1 MDEKLKGEIRAW
13 ARAHEAGRMGRRAW
27 LGRMLGTGLSLPAIA
42 GVLAQ
47 TGVAIGRADAQ
58 TRLRV
63 FNVPKFTGFV
73 FFELAKDGGQKAC
86 DELGAQQT
94 YVGTTTAD
102 VEGQVQVLRNI
113 VPQKP
118 DGIVTAALDI
128 NAPVPV
134 LKQARQRGAVVVTF
148 DADVAPE
155 GRDAFVNMAAFETQA
170 KAMLESAL
178 YNAPEGGKSIWVA
191 PTPTVANFISQKK
204 ALDALIASDPK
215 YKSIQ
220 FIDTLYANDDPEK
233 SYQVATSAMQA
244 HPDLKLFISGSGI
257 SNPAINKAIKD
268 TGRAGQVFSTGFA
281 LPSTMK
287 TYLDDGTCKQYAL
300 WSPYKFGYM
309 ATYIAILL
317 KSGKI
322 EHKPG
327 VTVEVPTIGER
338 KLDDSFTAN
347 LNNML
352 FFRKGHDDFDS
363 AIPMEG

>member
-1 MDEKLKGEIRAW
+1 MIGGGA
-13 ARAHEAGRMGRRAW
+13 
-27 LGRMLGTGLSLPAIA
+27 SLPAMA
-42 GVLAQ
+42 AMLASTGVL
-47 TGVAIGRADAQ
+47 IGRATAQ
-58 TRLRV
+58 EKLRIY
-63 FNVPKFTGFV
+63 NVPKFTGFV
-73 FFELAKDGGQKAC
+73 FFELAKDGSQKAC
-86 DELGAQQT
+86 DELGAELT

-102 VEGQVQVLRNI
+102 VEGQVQVFRNI

-128 NAPVPV
+128 NAPVPA

-155 GRDAFVNMAAFETQA
+155 GRDLFVNMAPFEVQA

-178 YNAPEGGKSIWVA
+178 ANAPEGGKSIWVA

-204 ALDALIASDPK
+204 ALDELIAKDAK

-220 FIDTLYANDDPEK
+220 FIDTLYANDDPDK
-233 SYQVATSAMQA
+233 SYSVATSAMQA

-268 TGRAGQVFSTGFA
+268 TGRVGQVFSTGFA

-287 TYLDDGTCKQYAL
+287 TYLDEGVCKQYAL

-309 ATYIAILL
+309 ATYLAILL
-317 KSGKI
+317 KSGK
-322 EHKPG
+322 
-327 VTVEVPTIGER
+327 VEAKAGTEVDIPTIGKRTIDETA
-338 KLDDSFTAN
+338 TAN
-347 LNNML
+347 LNSML
-352 FFRKGHDDFDS
+352 FFTKGHDDFDT
-363 AIPMEG
+363 ALPMPD

>member
-1 MDEKLKGEIRAW
+1 MDKDTSTDQIRHW
-13 ARAHEAGRMGRRAW
+13 AQALQDGKMSRRQW
-27 LGRMLGTGLSLPAIA
+27 LRRMLGTGLALPAIA
-42 GVLAQ
+42 AVLAE
-47 TGVAIGRADAQ
+47 TGVTIGTANAAP
-58 TRLRV
+58 LRI

-178 YNAPEGGKSIWVA
+178 YNAPDGGKSIWVA
-191 PTPTVANFISQKK
+191 PTPTV
-204 ALDALIASDPK
+204 L
-215 YKSIQ
+215 
-220 FIDTLYANDDPEK
+220 
-233 SYQVATSAMQA
+233 VTST
-244 HPDLKLFISGSGI
+244 HPPCCF
-257 SNPAINKAIKD
+257 
-268 TGRAGQVFSTGFA
+268 
-281 LPSTMK
+281 
-287 TYLDDGTCKQYAL
+287 
-300 WSPYKFGYM
+300 
-309 ATYIAILL
+309 
-317 KSGKI
+317 
-322 EHKPG
+322 
-327 VTVEVPTIGER
+327 TI
-338 KLDDSFTAN
+338 
-347 LNNML
+347 
-352 FFRKGHDDFDS
+352 
-363 AIPMEG
+363 P

>member
-1 MDEKLKGEIRAW
+1 L
-13 ARAHEAGRMGRRAW
+13 
-27 LGRMLGTGLSLPAIA
+27 
-42 GVLAQ
+42 
-47 TGVAIGRADAQ
+47 IGRATAQ
-58 TRLRV
+58 EKLRIY
-63 FNVPKFTGFV
+63 NVPKFTGFV
-73 FFELAKDGGQKAC
+73 FFELAKDGSQKAC
-86 DELGAQQT
+86 DELGAELT

-102 VEGQVQVLRNI
+102 VEGQVQVFRNI

-128 NAPVPV
+128 NAPVPA

-155 GRDAFVNMAAFETQA
+155 GRDLFVNMAPFEVQA

-178 YNAPEGGKSIWVA
+178 ANAPEGGKSIWVA

-204 ALDALIASDPK
+204 ALDELIAKDAK

-220 FIDTLYANDDPEK
+220 FIDTLYANDDPDK
-233 SYQVATSAMQA
+233 SYSVATSAMQA

-268 TGRAGQVFSTGFA
+268 TGRVGQVFSTGFA

-287 TYLDDGTCKQYAL
+287 TYLDEGVCKQYAL

-309 ATYIAILL
+309 ATYLAILL
-317 KSGKI
+317 KSGK
-322 EHKPG
+322 
-327 VTVEVPTIGER
+327 VEAKAGTEVDIPTIGKRTIDETA
-338 KLDDSFTAN
+338 TAN
-347 LNNML
+347 LNSML
-352 FFRKGHDDFDS
+352 FFTKGHDDFDT
-363 AIPMEG
+363 ALPMPD